1 MYRLR
6 LVMDTVFERVQAPSI
21 QISEGNSALLSTTLE
36 LFTSDADSAGMYGE
50 VPNFGSTKADG
61 LIT

>member
-1 MYRLR
+1 
-6 LVMDTVFERVQAPSI
+6 MDTVFERVQAPSI

-50 VPNFGSTKADG
+50 VPNFGSTKADS